1 MSTLRVTVVQFAPGE
16 SAAANLEAM
25 APFVQEAA
33 EAGSEMVVFPE
44 YSHAFTP
51 TLGDQWAKSAES
63 AEGEFVRGL
72 TALSTGHGGMVI
84 VAGMLLRSL
93 GDQRP
98 ANTQAAVGPEGILA
112 RPAKIHLYDAFG
124 ATDSTWI
131 RPGALSEPEM
141 LSFGG
146 PQRGMRARYYLRFP

>member
-51 TLGDQWAKSAES
+51 TLGDQWAAAAES

-93 GDQRP
+93 GDERP
-98 ANTQAAVGPEGILA
+98 ANTQVAVGPEGILA
-112 RPAKIHLYDAFG
+112 RAEKIHLYDAFG
-124 ATDSTWI
+124 ATESTWI
-131 RPGALSEPEM
+131 RPGALS
-141 LSFGG
+141 
-146 PQRGMRARYYLRFP
+146 